1 LEQQVMESHPRL
13 IVLGGSLALESYPVR
28 EGRTIAD
35 KVQAKVS
42 YDAAHLSLIIGEGE
56 FQQPLQEG
64 AHVAML

>member
-1 LEQQVMESHPRL
+1 M
-13 IVLGGSLALESYPVR
+13 
-28 EGRTIAD
+28 
-35 KVQAKVS
+35 VS